1 MLLTDVLENTR
12 PELIPRVREALA
24 RRNLSPRLAQTYC
37 HWIARFFQF
46 SAQNAA
52 SLPSDSDRHAFMA
65 YLERRLNL
73 SRARLNQAR
82 QALQFFF
89 QDVVAEDSNGPQFSA
104 A

>member
-1 MLLTDVLENTR
+1 
-12 PELIPRVREALA
+12 
-24 RRNLSPRLAQTYC
+24 
-37 HWIARFFQF
+37 
-46 SAQNAA
+46 
-52 SLPSDSDRHAFMA
+52 MA